1 MQYSPGLGVVSRRGA
16 PAPAPA
22 HDRFSEDPPEL
33 LTRCLNHGH
42 HGRVGNPASQAE
54 TERYLR
60 EGSGPL
66 ADLALTLPIFIIYH
80 LGVVWMDVQNAA
92 DVVTREL
99 KNLASSSLP
108 AYSGL
113 TLAIGVIFAA
123 ILLVLGRGHT
133 LRWQRFALVAVEGVL
148 YAVAMRLVASYVV
161 GKVHLVGGLAA
172 APSAPADAAPGF
184 FTSVILSLGAGL
196 YEEIAFR
203 VGLYGL
209 GRRVMLAMMP
219 EALPGQRL
227 LASLGWAAACAA
239 LFSGW
244 HYFGQFG
251 EPFEL
256 RSFVFR
262 WVCGLVF
269 TLIYVFRGFAPVVW
283 THALYDIWVM
293 AL

>member
-1 MQYSPGLGVVSRRGA
+1 M
-16 PAPAPA
+16 
-22 HDRFSEDPPEL
+22 
-33 LTRCLNHGH
+33 
-42 HGRVGNPASQAE
+42 GNPASQPE

-92 DVVTREL
+92 DIVTREL

-113 TLAIGVIFAA
+113 TLAIGLVFAA
-123 ILLVLGRGHT
+123 VLLVLGRGHT
-133 LRWQRFALVAVEGVL
+133 LRWQRFALVALEGVL

-161 GKVHLVGGLAA
+161 GKVNLIGGMGEQSA
-172 APSAPADAAPGF
+172 APIEASPGF
-184 FTSVILSLGAGL
+184 FTAVVLSLGAGL

-209 GRRVMLAMMP
+209 GRRVLLAMMP

-227 LASLGWAAACAA
+227 LASLGWAAVCAA
-239 LFSGW
+239 VFSGW

-283 THALYDIWVM
+283 THALYDIWVL

>member
-1 MQYSPGLGVVSRRGA
+1 MSSAQ
-16 PAPAPA
+16 
-22 HDRFSEDPPEL
+22 
-33 LTRCLNHGH
+33 
-42 HGRVGNPASQAE
+42 SQAE

-66 ADLALTLPIFIIYH
+66 ADLALTLPLFVVYH

-92 DVVTREL
+92 DIVTREL

-113 TLAIGVIFAA
+113 TLAIGLVFAG
-123 ILLVLGRGHT
+123 ILLLLGRGHT
-133 LRWQRFALVAVEGVL
+133 LRWQRFALVAAEGVL
-148 YAVAMRLVASYVV
+148 YAVAMRLIASYLV
-161 GKVHLVGGLAA
+161 GKINLDAG
-172 APSAPADAAPGF
+172 APESPGF
-184 FTSVILSLGAGL
+184 FTAVVLSIGAGL

-203 VGLYGL
+203 VGLFGI
-209 GRRVMLAMMP
+209 GRRLLLAMMP
-219 EALPGQRL
+219 EATSGQRV
-227 LASLGWAAACAA
+227 LASLGWAALSAA
-239 LFSGW
+239 AFSGW

-269 TLIYVFRGFAPVVW
+269 TLIYAFRGFAPVVW
-283 THALYDIWVM
+283 THALYDIWVL
-293 AL
+293 AF

>member
-1 MQYSPGLGVVSRRGA
+1 VSA
-16 PAPAPA
+16 AQ
-22 HDRFSEDPPEL
+22 
-33 LTRCLNHGH
+33 
-42 HGRVGNPASQAE
+42 SQAE

-66 ADLALTLPIFIIYH
+66 ADLALTLPIFVIYH

-92 DVVTREL
+92 DIVTREL

-113 TLAIGVIFAA
+113 TLAIGVVFTT
-123 ILLVLGRGHT
+123 ILLILGRGHT
-133 LRWQRFALVAVEGVL
+133 LRWQRFALVAAEGVL

-161 GKVHLVGGLAA
+161 GNIHLDAG
-172 APSAPADAAPGF
+172 APTPAEATPSF
-184 FTSVILSLGAGL
+184 FTAVVLSLGAGL

-203 VGLYGL
+203 VGLYGI
-209 GRRVMLAMMP
+209 GRRLLLAMMP
-219 EALPGQRL
+219 EASAGQRTM
-227 LASLGWAAACAA
+227 AGLGWAALAA
-239 LFSGW
+239 AVFSGW

-262 WVCGLVF
+262 WVCGIVF
-269 TLIYVFRGFAPVVW
+269 TVIYAFRGFAPVVW

-293 AL
+293 AF

>member
-1 MQYSPGLGVVSRRGA
+1 
-16 PAPAPA
+16 
-22 HDRFSEDPPEL
+22 
-33 LTRCLNHGH
+33 
-42 HGRVGNPASQAE
+42 
-54 TERYLR
+54 
-60 EGSGPL
+60 
-66 ADLALTLPIFIIYH
+66 LALTLPIFVLYH

-99 KNLASSSLP
+99 KALANSSLV

-113 TLAIGVIFAA
+113 TLTIGAIFAG
-123 ILLVLGRGHT
+123 ILLVLGRGHS
-133 LRWQRFALVAVEGVL
+133 LRWQRFALIAAEGIL

-161 GKVHLVGGLAA
+161 GKVHLDSGLATTEL
-172 APSAPADAAPGF
+172 GF
-184 FTSVILSLGAGL
+184 FTAVVLSLGAGL

-209 GRRVMLAMMP
+209 GRKVLLAMMP

-227 LASLGWAAACAA
+227 LASLGWATLSAAV
-239 LFSGW
+239 FSGW

-269 TLIYVFRGFAPVVW
+269 TLIYAFRGFAPVVW
-283 THALYDIWVM
+283 THALYDIWVL

>member
-1 MQYSPGLGVVSRRGA
+1 MRGPSHEHA
-16 PAPAPA
+16 SAGPAG
-22 HDRFSEDPPEL
+22 F
-33 LTRCLNHGH
+33 LTRRLEQAHA
-42 HGRVGNPASQAE
+42 ASVSSARSQEE

-66 ADLALTLPIFIIYH
+66 ADLALTLPIFVIYH

-92 DVVTREL
+92 DIVTREL

-108 AYSGL
+108 LYTAL
-113 TLAIGVIFAA
+113 TLSIGAVFAGV
-123 ILLVLGRGHT
+123 LLVLGRGHT
-133 LRWQRFALVAVEGVL
+133 LRWQRFALVASEGVL

-161 GKVHLVGGLAA
+161 GKVHLMAGGSVSWLGALD
-172 APSAPADAAPGF
+172 PSPPTPVLVSDAPGF
-184 FTSVILSLGAGL
+184 LTAAVLSLGAGL

-203 VGLYGL
+203 VGLYGI
-209 GRRVMLAMMP
+209 GRRLVLAMMP
-219 EALPGQRL
+219 EALPGQRVM
-227 LASLGWAAACAA
+227 ASVAWAAVSAA
-239 LFSGW
+239 VFSGW
-244 HYFGQFG
+244 HYVGQFG

-283 THALYDIWVM
+283 THALYDIWVL
-293 AL
+293 AF

>member
-1 MQYSPGLGVVSRRGA
+1 MS
-16 PAPAPA
+16 
-22 HDRFSEDPPEL
+22 
-33 LTRCLNHGH
+33 
-42 HGRVGNPASQAE
+42 ASSQQPE

-66 ADLALTLPIFIIYH
+66 ADLALTLPVFVLYH
-80 LGVVWMDVQNAA
+80 LGVVWLDVQNAA

-99 KNLASSSLP
+99 KALANSSLL

-113 TLAIGVIFAA
+113 TLAIGATLTG
-123 ILLVLGRGHT
+123 ILLVLGRGHS
-133 LRWQRFALVAVEGVL
+133 LRWQRFALVAIEGIL

-161 GKVHLVGGLAA
+161 GKVHLDAGLATTEM
-172 APSAPADAAPGF
+172 GF
-184 FTSVILSLGAGL
+184 ITAVVLSLGAGL

-209 GRRVMLAMMP
+209 GRKLVLAMMP

-227 LASLGWAAACAA
+227 MVSLGWAVFAAAV
-239 LFSGW
+239 FSGW

-256 RSFVFR
+256 RSFIFR

-283 THALYDIWVM
+283 THVLYDIWVL

>member
-1 MQYSPGLGVVSRRGA
+1 MSA
-16 PAPAPA
+16 
-22 HDRFSEDPPEL
+22 
-33 LTRCLNHGH
+33 
-42 HGRVGNPASQAE
+42 ASQEE

-66 ADLALTLPIFIIYH
+66 ADLALTLPIFVIYH

-92 DVVTREL
+92 DMVTREL
-99 KNLASSSLP
+99 KSLASSSLP

-113 TLAIGVIFAA
+113 TMAIGIVFAG
-123 ILLVLGRGHT
+123 ILLLLGRGHT
-133 LRWQRFALVAVEGVL
+133 LRWQRFALVATEGVL

-161 GKVHLVGGLAA
+161 GKVALDAG
-172 APSAPADAAPGF
+172 APSTEQAPGF
-184 FTSVILSLGAGL
+184 FTAVVLSLGAGL

-203 VGLYGL
+203 VGLYGV
-209 GRRVMLAMMP
+209 GRRLLLAMMP
-219 EALPGQRL
+219 EALPGQKL
-227 LASLGWAAACAA
+227 MASLAWAALSAA
-239 LFSGW
+239 VFSGW

-269 TLIYVFRGFAPVVW
+269 TLIFVFRGFAPVVW
-283 THALYDIWVM
+283 THALYDIWVL

>member
-1 MQYSPGLGVVSRRGA
+1 VSR
-16 PAPAPA
+16 
-22 HDRFSEDPPEL
+22 
-33 LTRCLNHGH
+33 N
-42 HGRVGNPASQAE
+42 VSQPE
-54 TERYLR
+54 TEKYLR

-66 ADLALTLPIFIIYH
+66 ADLALTLPIFVIYH

-99 KNLASSSLP
+99 KALANSSLV
-108 AYSGL
+108 AYTGL
-113 TLAIGVIFAA
+113 TLTIGAFFAG

-133 LRWQRFALVAVEGVL
+133 LRWQRFALVAAEGIL
-148 YAVAMRLVASYVV
+148 YAIAMRLVASYVV
-161 GKVHLVGGLAA
+161 GKVHLDAGVGSMQGL
-172 APSAPADAAPGF
+172 GF
-184 FTSVILSLGAGL
+184 LTAVVLSLGAGL

-203 VGLYGL
+203 VGLYGF
-209 GRRVMLAMMP
+209 GRKLVLAMMP

-227 LASLGWAAACAA
+227 AVSIGWAVLAAA

-251 EPFEL
+251 EAFEL

-283 THALYDIWVM
+283 THALYDIWVL
-293 AL
+293 AF

>member
-1 MQYSPGLGVVSRRGA
+1 MQADV
-16 PAPAPA
+16 
-22 HDRFSEDPPEL
+22 
-33 LTRCLNHGH
+33 
-42 HGRVGNPASQAE
+42 SQAPSQQE

-66 ADLALTLPIFIIYH
+66 ADLALTLPLFVVYH
-80 LGVVWMDVQNAA
+80 LGVVWLDVQNAA

-99 KNLASSSLP
+99 KALASSSLP

-113 TLAIGVIFAA
+113 TLAVGAVFVG

-133 LRWQRFALVAVEGVL
+133 LRWQRFALVAAEGVL
-148 YAVAMRLVASYVV
+148 YAIAMRLVASYVV
-161 GKVHLVGGLAA
+161 GKVHLDAG
-172 APSAPADAAPGF
+172 APSPDESMGF
-184 FTSVILSLGAGL
+184 MTAIVLSLGAGL

-209 GRRVMLAMMP
+209 GRKVLLAMMP
-219 EALPGQRL
+219 EALPGQRMM
-227 LASLGWAAACAA
+227 ASLGWAAFSAA
-239 LFSGW
+239 VFSGW
-244 HYFGQFG
+244 HYVGQFG
-251 EPFEL
+251 DPFEL

-283 THALYDIWVM
+283 THALYDVWVL